1 MMAMRIRVLLVLAA
15 LINLVFWIFIAPGL
29 FDTAK
34 TAGTPTESGSS
45 QQTEVLPA
53 DVYITFSADAVRY
66 DGNGM
71 LPVMDGVSVRDSS
84 GGDMTDR
91 VTVSVA
97 PAAVSPTPL
106 TERKLTYAVT
116 RSDGTTV
123 TAARTLYLENYTMPS
138 ITFTG
143 AGETLE
149 AAEYADA
156 VPAMI
161 ARGYLS
167 ADDGFGHDIS
177 AAVEMVCDTE
187 ITGEGMYTF
196 TLSVENLLGDT
207 AQLHTALYVRGT
219 AGGVTLRLKASA
231 VTLGVGEVFRA
242 QDYIAAAHDPADG
255 DLTDYVRTEG
265 SVNTAVPGVYSV
277 TYSVANLRG
286 EEAVPQTLTVT
297 VVE

>member
-1 MMAMRIRVLLVLAA
+1 MMSLRIRVLLILAA
-15 LINLVFWIFIAPGL
+15 LINLVFWIFVAPGL
-29 FDTAK
+29 FDTANA
-34 TAGTPTESGSS
+34 AGD
-45 QQTEVLPA
+45 PA
-53 DVYITFSADAVRY
+53 DSGLVKITEALPGDVFITFSEDAVRY
-66 DGNGM
+66 DGTGM
-71 LPVMDGVSVRDSS
+71 LPIMDGVSVRDEN
-84 GGDMTDR
+84 GGDLTDR

-97 PAAVSPTPL
+97 PAAASPSPL
-106 TERKLTYAVT
+106 TERELTYAVT

-143 AGETLE
+143 AAEALET
-149 AAEYADA
+149 AESADA
-156 VPAMI
+156 VLEMI

-177 AAVEMVCDTE
+177 AAVQLVCDTE

-207 AQLHTALYVRGT
+207 ALLHTALYVRNP

-242 QDYIAAAHDPADG
+242 PDYIAAAHDPADG
-255 DLTDYVRTEG
+255 DLTAYIRTEG
-265 SVNTAVPGVYSV
+265 SVNTAVPGIYSV

-286 EEAVPQTLTVT
+286 EEAPPQTLTVT